1 MGIIRLRCS
10 RKTVVLS
17 GTDTHHR
24 PVECSSTLRAAA
36 YMRFRQHFSS
46 YRWEN
51 QVGVPIFAAC
61 ISGRS
66 SQSVALSFSPASAR
80 AEPAVF
86 FSILR
91 QIALPRGEGDRGF
104 PRERYMGKWVHAACL
119 SLSGGCGFAASGG
132 KMRRANAIGT
142 VTNKIG
148 RKAVQTTKG
157 TRCYHAPRPFCRHWE
172 GTRRASVGPVRRAV
186 RAPWTCRMARARG
199 DSCDG
204 GLVPAAWL
212 SGLSAVPTTLTCET
226 GQRVSPPYALYPFLR
241 RLCRRTVATA

>member
-1 MGIIRLRCS
+1 MYYGDDRADLRL
-10 RKTVVLS
+10 
-17 GTDTHHR
+17 
-24 PVECSSTLRAAA
+24 
-36 YMRFRQHFSS
+36 
-46 YRWEN
+46 
-51 QVGVPIFAAC
+51 
-61 ISGRS
+61 
-66 SQSVALSFSPASAR
+66 PASVSHPR
-80 AEPAVF
+80 WRSLRF
-86 FSILR
+86 FRRMR
-91 QIALPRGEGDRGF
+91 QIALPRGREITVS
-104 PRERYMGKWVHAACL
+104 PRERYMGMWVHAACP
-119 SLSGGCGFAASGG
+119 SFSGGCGFAASGG

-172 GTRRASVGPVRRAV
+172 GTRRASGGPVRRAV

-212 SGLSAVPTTLTCET
+212 SGLSAVPTTMACET